1 MKKLYKKLSKAGGK
15 QINCS
20 NCLNPWIGHK
30 QTRIGNRYC
39 QRLPDMDRAMLDPL
53 FWQSLGK
60 AMGWKKSDIACN
72 HSYKRLFPDGCIIA
86 ELHPAMDGWEIAW
99 HAFVAHLAEGKG
111 IESFFNQF

>member
-1 MKKLYKKLSKAGGK
+1 MTIEKTIQKAIEGGW
-15 QINCS
+15 QTINCS

-60 AMGWKKSDIACN
+60 AMGWEEISSKEDHYNEAMERWEKINVVNGLAWKGQW
-72 HSYKRLFPDGCIIA
+72 HSFID
-86 ELHPAMDGWEIAW
+86 
-99 HAFVAHLAEGKG
+99 HLADNKP
-111 IESFFNQF
+111 IEEFFNQF